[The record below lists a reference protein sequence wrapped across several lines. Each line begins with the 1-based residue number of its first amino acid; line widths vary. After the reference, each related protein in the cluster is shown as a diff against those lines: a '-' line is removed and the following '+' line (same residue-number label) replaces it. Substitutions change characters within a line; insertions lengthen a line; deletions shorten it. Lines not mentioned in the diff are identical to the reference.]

1 MRGDV
6 DGRRGLVPSIQ
17 IWIGE
22 GENERVGE
30 GVVVV
35 GQSGEIVGIV
45 GLGSEATR
53 LCPRCAAARE
63 GVGRV
68 GGVSGQRG

>member
-1 MRGDV
+1 M
-6 DGRRGLVPSIQ
+6 
-17 IWIGE
+17 
-22 GENERVGE
+22 
-30 GVVVV
+30 
-35 GQSGEIVGIV
+35 GQSGEIVGMV

-63 GVGRV
+63 GVGRI